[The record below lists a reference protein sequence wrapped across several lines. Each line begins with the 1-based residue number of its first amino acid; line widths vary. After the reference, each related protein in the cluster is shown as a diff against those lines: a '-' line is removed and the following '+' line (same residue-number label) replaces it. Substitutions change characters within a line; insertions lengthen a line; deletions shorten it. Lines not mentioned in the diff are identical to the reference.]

1 MSDTDTTE
9 TLSTGPLPSVT
20 LGVTREEALGALE
33 RRARRGKLAGYA
45 MEDEGFK
52 CDAFGAPFDADL
64 VGRFENGT
72 VVFALRRRLA
82 MPVAAWAIVIF
93 SIQPGAWMAD
103 SILGTYFTSYP
114 WFSLSGFWW
123 QVIFMALAATAV
135 PVLLKQQASSKRA
148 QMEHARETI
157 EKISSWIGPGSGTG

>member
-1 MSDTDTTE
+1 MSDTDTPDIV
-9 TLSTGPLPSVT
+9 STGPLESVSI
-20 LGVTREEALGALE
+20 GVTREEALGVLE

-45 MEDEGFK
+45 LENEGFK

-72 VVFALRRRLA
+72 LVFALRRRLA
-82 MPVAAWAIVIF
+82 MPVAAWALVIF

-103 SILGTYFTSYP
+103 SLLATYFKSYP

-123 QVIFMALAATAV
+123 QVIFMALAATAI
-135 PVLLKQQASSKRA
+135 PVLLKQQASSKTA
-148 QMEHARETI
+148 QMDHARETI
-157 EKISSWIGPGSGTG
+157 GKINSWIGPASGSD